1 MIDEQGPFTMKLIQD
16 AQVVALAAGIM
27 AISTP
32 DGALI
37 LIYLREETGSAI
49 ADSLDSGRRFFPR
62 FRTVYPHCGVLHR
75 RRSPASWMDRRSQSE
90 ERENP

>member
-1 MIDEQGPFTMKLIQD
+1 MKLIHD

-32 DGALI
+32 EGALI
-37 LIYLREETGSAI
+37 LPLYLRLREETGSAI

-62 FRTVYPHCGVLHR
+62 FRTVYPHCGVFHCCC
-75 RRSPASWMDRRSQSE
+75 SPASWMDRRS
-90 ERENP
+90 

>member
-1 MIDEQGPFTMKLIQD
+1 MSDEQGPLIMKLIHD

-32 DGALI
+32 DGASI
-37 LIYLREETGSAI
+37 LLYLRLREETGSAI

-62 FRTVYPHCGVLHR
+62 FRTVYLHCGVLHR
-75 RRSPASWMDRRSQSE
+75 RRSPASWMDRRS
-90 ERENP
+90 